1 MRGRRLEE
9 AVFRGLMVLA
19 TLIVAAS
26 LLGVLAVVL
35 IKGLPALTLD
45 MVTKT
50 PKGGYYLGKEGGVL
64 NAILGSL
71 CLGIGATA
79 CALALSLPI
88 VFYLQYEYGGRSRL
102 AGATRLSLDV
112 LWGIPSIVYGAFGFA
127 VMLYFGLRASL
138 LGGIIALT
146 LVELPIMARAM
157 HEVVRMVPTELKE
170 ASYALGATRLETGR
184 KVVWRYALPGI
195 ITAVL
200 LAFGRGIG
208 DAASVLFTAG
218 YTDYLPSSLTE
229 PVASL
234 PLAVFFQIGTPFPQ
248 VQQRA
253 YASGA
258 ILLGLVLLLSVVCR
272 LLARKSESH
281 LLR

>member
-1 MRGRRLEE
+1 MSARRLEE
-9 AVFRGLMVLA
+9 AFFRALMIVAAL
-19 TLIVAAS
+19 LVAAS
-26 LLGVLAVVL
+26 LFGVLAVVL
-35 IKGLPALTLD
+35 VKGLPALTLD

-50 PKGGYYLGKEGGVL
+50 PRGGYYLGKEGGVL

-71 CLGIGATA
+71 CLGVGATA
-79 CALALSLPI
+79 AALLLSLPI
-88 VFYLQYEYGGRSRL
+88 VCYLQDEYGGRSRL
-102 AGATRLSLDV
+102 AGMVRLSLDV

-127 VMLYFGLRASL
+127 IMLYFGLRASL
-138 LGGIIALT
+138 LGGIIALC

-157 HEVVRMVPTELKE
+157 HEVVRMVPAELKE

-184 KVVWRYALPGI
+184 KVVWRYALPGV

-200 LAFGRGIG
+200 LAFDRGIG
-208 DAASVLFTAG
+208 DAAAVLFTAG

-258 ILLGLVLLLSVVCR
+258 ILLAIVLLLSIICR
-272 LLARKSESH
+272 LLARRSDVH
-281 LLR
+281 VLR

>member
-1 MRGRRLEE
+1 MGARRLEE
-9 AVFRGLMVLA
+9 AIAKLLMVLA
-19 TLIVAAS
+19 TLLVGAS
-26 LLGVLAVVL
+26 LLAVLAVVL

-50 PKGGYYLGKEGGVL
+50 PRGGYYLGKEGGVL
-64 NAILGSL
+64 NAIAGSL
-71 CLGIGATA
+71 CLGIGATVA
-79 CALALSLPI
+79 ALALSIPI
-88 VFYLQYEYGGRSRL
+88 VFYLQDEYGGRSRL
-102 AGATRLSLDV
+102 AGMARLSLDV

-138 LGGIIALT
+138 LGGIIALC

-157 HEVVRMVPTELKE
+157 HEVVRTVPAELKE

-184 KVVWRYALPGI
+184 KVVWRYALPGV

-208 DAASVLFTAG
+208 DAAAVLFTAG

-229 PVASL
+229 PAASL

-258 ILLGLVLLLSVVCR
+258 ILLALVLLLSVICR
-272 LLARKSESH
+272 LLARRSEAH
-281 LLR
+281 VVR

>member
-1 MRGRRLEE
+1 MRARRFEE
-9 AVFRGLMVLA
+9 AIFKALMILA
-19 TLIVAAS
+19 MFIVAAS
-26 LLGVLAVVL
+26 LFGVLAVVL
-35 IKGLPALTLD
+35 AKGLPALTLD
-45 MVTKT
+45 MVTRT
-50 PKGGYYLGKEGGVL
+50 PRGGYYLGKEGGVL
-64 NAILGSL
+64 NAIAGSL

-79 CALALSLPI
+79 AALLLSLPI
-88 VFYLQYEYGGRSRL
+88 VFYLQDECGGRSRL
-102 AGATRLSLDV
+102 AGMARLSLDV
-112 LWGIPSIVYGAFGFA
+112 LWGVPSIVYGAFGFTI
-127 VMLYFGLRASL
+127 MLYFGLRASL
-138 LGGIIALT
+138 LGGIIALC

-157 HEVVRMVPTELKE
+157 HEVVRMVPAELKE

-208 DAASVLFTAG
+208 DAAAVLFTAG

-258 ILLGLVLLLSVVCR
+258 ILLAIVLLLSVICR
-272 LLARKSESH
+272 FLARRADVH
-281 LLR
+281 VLR

>member
-1 MRGRRLEE
+1 MRARRLEE
-9 AVFRGLMVLA
+9 AVFKALMVLA
-19 TLIVAAS
+19 TLLVAAS
-26 LLGVLAVVL
+26 LFGVLAIVL
-35 IKGLPALTLD
+35 IRGLPALTLD
-45 MVTKT
+45 MITKT
-50 PKGGYYLGKEGGVL
+50 PKGGFYLGKEGGVL
-64 NAILGSL
+64 NAIAGSL
-71 CLGIGATA
+71 CLGVGATVA
-79 CALALSLPI
+79 ALLLALPI
-88 VFYLQYEYGGRSRL
+88 VFYLQDEYGGRSRL
-102 AGATRLSLDV
+102 GDAARLALDV
-112 LWGIPSIVYGAFGFA
+112 LWGIPSIVYGASVFA
-127 VMLYFGLRASL
+127 LMLYFGMRLSL

-195 ITAVL
+195 ITAML

-208 DAASVLFTAG
+208 DAAAVLLPVG
-218 YTDYLPSSLTE
+218 YTDYMPSSLME

-258 ILLGLVLLLSVVCR
+258 ILLAIVLLLSIVCR
-272 LLARKSESH
+272 LLAKRSEAH
-281 LLR
+281 VLR

>member
-1 MRGRRLEE
+1 MEARRIEE
-9 AVFRGLMVLA
+9 AIFKGLMIAAAL
-19 TLIVAAS
+19 LVAAS
-26 LLGVLAVVL
+26 LFGVLAVVL

-45 MVTKT
+45 MLTKT

-79 CALALSLPI
+79 AALLLSLPI
-88 VFYLQYEYGGRSRL
+88 VFYLQDEYGGRSRL
-102 AGATRLSLDV
+102 AAAVSLSLDV

-127 VMLYFGLRASL
+127 LMIYFGLRASL
-138 LGGIIALT
+138 LGGIIALC

-157 HEVVRMVPTELKE
+157 HEVVRMVPAELKE
-170 ASYALGATRLETGR
+170 ASYALGATRFETGI
-184 KVVWRYALPGI
+184 KVVWRHALPGVM
-195 ITAVL
+195 TAIL

-208 DAASVLFTAG
+208 DAAAVLFTAG

-248 VQQRA
+248 VRQRA
-253 YASGA
+253 YASA
-258 ILLGLVLLLSVVCR
+258 TILLAIVLLLSVICR
-272 LLARKSESH
+272 LLARRSEAH
-281 LLR
+281 VLR

>member
-1 MRGRRLEE
+1 MDARRFEE
-9 AVFRGLMVLA
+9 AVFRALMVLA

-71 CLGIGATA
+71 CLGIGATVA
-79 CALALSLPI
+79 ALALSIPI
-88 VFYLQYEYGGRSRL
+88 VFYLQDEYGGRSRL

-157 HEVVRMVPTELKE
+157 HEVVRMVPAELKE

-208 DAASVLFTAG
+208 DAAAVLFTTS

-234 PLAVFFQIGTPFPQ
+234 PLAVFFQSQSHIEE
-248 VQQRA
+248 VRQRG

-258 ILLGLVLLLSVVCR
+258 ILLAIVLLLSVICR
-272 LLARKSESH
+272 LLARRSEAH